1 MFVYVNQFRIKYV
14 AFWHMYYILHISRD
28 VIYIALPSHLELRT
42 LTTFFHSPFSQDCE
56 TKNIFFDCSTS
67 TSREN
72 PECAMDVTTCVRPT
86 HAIYSVLLNRYIT
99 PIEMLSVQGIWRCDS
114 ENLSAWNSM
123 VANGRL
129 AQSLAGNGFSATVAQ
144 AAFLTSL
151 VECDAWRDVIHRED
165 PSEPQGSLVTREQS
179 VEQPVEQSVEQSSAP
194 HPHHLAVK
202 RRLRKKTTLVP
213 VSKKNRRGVGAGNKN
228 SKGKKPMATIWQKE
242 FIMVEYEKAKAEGKK
257 KPIKSVEDLPGYHP
271 GCVYPSKWGGQRVA
285 QQWTLLCKTAPALM
299 KKHKEIPN
307 CLRRLLDIKKMKHAV
322 SSLNAIDQIHMPVPL
337 QTVVEDM
344 LMDRILLG
352 EEINMQY
359 AKHVL
364 IFCTELWNSVV
375 SSMSE
380 AIGPACLE
388 MIKRDD
394 ARLAELPEDQ
404 LQIKVNE
411 LTERAARLLKPIK
424 ISPNDSTLLT
434 FVDNGTGCSKCGNN
448 GT

>member
-1 MFVYVNQFRIKYV
+1 MDRVFDSDLREVPPQTDREKDLMKETLRYFGVTWLYCRQTKTFLSVSYSYIHYKFVRLMFFYVNQFRIKYV
-14 AFWHMYYILHISRD
+14 AFWHMYYILHIWRD

-179 VEQPVEQSVEQSSAP
+179 VKQSVEQSWNNHQLHS
-194 HPHHLAVK
+194 
-202 RRLRKKTTLVP
+202 R
-213 VSKKNRRGVGAGNKN
+213 
-228 SKGKKPMATIWQKE
+228 TI
-242 FIMVEYEKAKAEGKK
+242 
-257 KPIKSVEDLPGYHP
+257 
-271 GCVYPSKWGGQRVA
+271 
-285 QQWTLLCKTAPALM
+285 
-299 KKHKEIPN
+299 
-307 CLRRLLDIKKMKHAV
+307 
-322 SSLNAIDQIHMPVPL
+322 
-337 QTVVEDM
+337 
-344 LMDRILLG
+344 
-352 EEINMQY
+352 
-359 AKHVL
+359 
-364 IFCTELWNSVV
+364 
-375 SSMSE
+375 
-380 AIGPACLE
+380 
-388 MIKRDD
+388 
-394 ARLAELPEDQ
+394 
-404 LQIKVNE
+404 
-411 LTERAARLLKPIK
+411 
-424 ISPNDSTLLT
+424 
-434 FVDNGTGCSKCGNN
+434 
-448 GT
+448 